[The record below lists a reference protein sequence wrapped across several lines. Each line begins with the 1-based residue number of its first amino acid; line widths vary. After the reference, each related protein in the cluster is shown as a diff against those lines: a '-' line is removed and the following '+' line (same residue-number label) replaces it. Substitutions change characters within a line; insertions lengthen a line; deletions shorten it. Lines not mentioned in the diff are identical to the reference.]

1 MTTAVKRSCRSYRK
15 RDGLFFECCVSGC
28 AIKDTSKKQKVG
40 KRYTFDEEP
49 LALKK
54 NLEVRKPYAVDSKRG
69 AVDAAGNAYGKW
81 LCPKHYKEIA
91 STLKEARGGEGAGKV
106 CGGCGAVLSPSV
118 ELERLIGKV
127 LCSRCTEAFCS
138 IASQAEAMSKAAEE
152 SGAAQWRCTAK
163 IRAQEWG
170 RIKQSIAMNRGSFRS
185 GDERI
190 VAEVYSEYGSMLQSL
205 GSNSVVAD
213 IGGNIGAF
221 TCLALA
227 AGAGKVLAFEP
238 WTKLHPVFR
247 KNAAKFAGWY
257 GGDWTLYEG
266 AVVANNSEA
275 ASNGSVIFSPPREGN
290 MNSGTG
296 AIRAVRG
303 RKQCSV
309 AATPF
314 AAVAELLPTVIKMD
328 IEGAE
333 FDILAA
339 IDSLPDSVIFFGA
352 EFQFGSKSL
361 TQRDRRI
368 QVYEEIRSRL
378 FSQEGGWAQIRWASH
393 SFHSVAIWTRVAGK
407 KRRKVNATERKRKI
421 GWIG

>member
-1 MTTAVKRSCRSYRK
+1 MTTAFKRSHRSYRK
-15 RDGLFFECCVSGC
+15 RDRPFFECCVSGC
-28 AIKDTSKKQKVG
+28 AIKDTSKKQKVE

-49 LALKK
+49 LTLKK
-54 NLEVRKPYAVDSKRG
+54 NVEVRKPYAVDSKRG

-170 RIKQSIAMNRGSFRS
+170 RS

-227 AGAGKVLAFEP
+227 AGAGKVFAFEP

-275 ASNGSVIFSPPREGN
+275 ASNGSIIFSPPREGN

-352 EFQFGSKSL
+352 EFHFGRKSL

-378 FSQEGGWAQIRWASH
+378 FSQEDGWAQIRWKTH